1 MNRRKFFDQSIKAT
15 GAVAAVGL
23 TACAAEDKPTD
34 VVAQAGPFDHLKS
47 MVDDMKPISNEE
59 RKQRIEKAQRL
70 MVENKID
77 ALYLESGS
85 SMVYFTG
92 IKWGRSERMMA
103 AIIPAKGEL
112 AYVCPAFE
120 EERLKERILF
130 GNDLRVWQEHESP
143 YKLVGSILKDNGI
156 STGKIG
162 VEETVRFFLFDG
174 LRKELPQIQFVNAFP
189 VAAGCRMIKSPTELA
204 LMKRAN
210 EITIEAYRA
219 AIAVMKEGMSQY
231 EFSGNISAAF
241 KKLGVNGGAS
251 VMFGE
256 WAAYPH
262 GSQTAQSMKEGDI
275 VLMDGGCDLH
285 DYAADITRTTIYG
298 KPTDRQVEIWNKVK
312 ESQTAAMAAVRPGVA
327 CGTID
332 DVGRKV
338 IEDAG
343 FGPGYKN
350 FFHRLGHGIG
360 MDGHEWPYLV
370 KGNELP
376 LQPGMCFSDEP
387 GIYIYGEIGVRL
399 EDCFY
404 VTEDGGQLFTPQSI
418 SIEEPFGV

>member
-23 TACAAEDKPTD
+23 TACATEDKPAEATT
-34 VVAQAGPFDHLKS
+34 AAGPFDHLKS
-47 MVDDMKPISNEE
+47 MVDDMKPITNEE
-59 RKQRIEKAQRL
+59 RQQRIDKAQRL
-70 MVENKID
+70 MIENGID
-77 ALYLESGS
+77 AMYLESGS

-92 IKWGRSERMMA
+92 INWGRSERMMA

-156 STGKIG
+156 SAGKIG
-162 VEETVRFFLFDG
+162 VEESVRFFLYDG
-174 LRKELPQIQFVNAFP
+174 LRKELPQIQFVDAFP

-219 AIAVMKEGMSQY
+219 AIGVMKEGMSQY
-231 EFSGNISAAF
+231 EFSANISAAF

-275 VLMDGGCDLH
+275 VLMDGGCKLH
-285 DYAADITRTTIYG
+285 DYSSDITRTTIYG

-332 DVGRKV
+332 DVGRKI